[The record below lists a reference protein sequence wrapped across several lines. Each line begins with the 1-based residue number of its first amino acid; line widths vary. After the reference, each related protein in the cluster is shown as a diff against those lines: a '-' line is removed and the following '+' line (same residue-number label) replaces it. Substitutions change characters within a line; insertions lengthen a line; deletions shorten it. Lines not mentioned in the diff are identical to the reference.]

1 MDFSYENLQDAWL
14 HDVRIGNWKG
24 KPVYS
29 VRKDHINEE
38 CVNGVYYVVFDDGYK
53 IIGIDSSNR
62 LKEYGSIDKYGNVEE
77 HFAPLKYSAYV
88 EERPSKPAYIK
99 EKPAM
104 EASEQPQAVETPI
117 IADVQIDINVDEVL
131 QAAREMT
138 VDSLLEGFN
147 YGLD

>member
-1 MDFSYENLQDAWL
+1 MDFTYDNLQDAWL

-62 LKEYGSIDKYGNVEE
+62 LKEYGSIDKYGNVDE

-88 EERPSKPAYIK
+88 EEKSKPAYVK
-99 EKPAM
+99 EKPQVA
-104 EASEQPQAVETPI
+104 EPQVVVEEPAAV
-117 IADVQIDINVDEVL
+117 IADVQIGIDVDATL
-131 QAAREMT
+131 QAARVMT

>member
-1 MDFSYENLQDAWL
+1 MDFTYDNLQDAWL

-53 IIGIDSSNR
+53 IIGIDSSNG
-62 LKEYGSIDKYGNVEE
+62 LKEFGSIDRNGNVDE

-88 EERPSKPAYIK
+88 EEKSKPAYVK
-99 EKPAM
+99 EKETPL
-104 EASEQPQAVETPI
+104 QPQAVEEPAAV
-117 IADVQIDINVDEVL
+117 IADVQIEINVDATL
-131 QAAREMT
+131 QAARTMT
-138 VDSLLEGFN
+138 VDSLLEGFE
-147 YGLD
+147 YGLT

>member
-1 MDFSYENLQDAWL
+1 MDFSYANLQDAWL
-14 HDVRIGNWKG
+14 HDTRIGNWKG
-24 KPVYS
+24 KPVYA

-62 LKEYGSIDKYGNVEE
+62 LKEYGSIDRNGNVDE

-88 EERPSKPAYIK
+88 EEKPAAPAYVK
-99 EKPAM
+99 EKEIPAT
-104 EASEQPQAVETPI
+104 SEPPQEDHVV
-117 IADVQIDINVDEVL
+117 ADVQIEINVDEVL
-131 QAAREMT
+131 QAARVMT

>member
-1 MDFSYENLQDAWL
+1 MDFTYENLQDAWL

-62 LKEYGSIDKYGNVEE
+62 LKEFGSIDRNGNVNE
-77 HFAPLKYSAYV
+77 HFVPLKYSAST
-88 EERPSKPAYIK
+88 PPARVK
-99 EKPAM
+99 
-104 EASEQPQAVETPI
+104 ETPVVKKEI
-117 IADVQIDINVDEVL
+117 PATEAVPQEPAAVIADVKLEINVDEVL
-131 QAAREMT
+131 QAARVMT
-138 VDSLLEGFN
+138 VDSLLEGFE
-147 YGLD
+147 YGLT

>member
-1 MDFSYENLQDAWL
+1 MDFTYENLQDAWL
-14 HDVRIGNWKG
+14 HDVKIGNWKG

-38 CVNGVYYVVFDDGYK
+38 CVNGVFYVVFDDGYK
-53 IIGIDSSNR
+53 IIGIDPSNR
-62 LKEYGSIDKYGNVEE
+62 MKEYGSIDRRGNVDE

-88 EERPSKPAYIK
+88 EEKPAAPAYVSVK
-99 EKPAM
+99 ETPL
-104 EASEQPQAVETPI
+104 QPQAAEVAETPI
-117 IADVQIDINVDEVL
+117 IADVKLGIDVDEAL
-131 QAAREMT
+131 KAAREMT

>member
-1 MDFSYENLQDAWL
+1 LKKGDLKMDFTYDNLQDAWL

-62 LKEYGSIDKYGNVEE
+62 LKEYGSIDKYGNVDE

-88 EERPSKPAYIK
+88 EEKSKPAYVK
-99 EKPAM
+99 EKPA
-104 EASEQPQAVETPI
+104 EPQTAAAAEVVEHVV
-117 IADVQIDINVDEVL
+117 ADVKVSIDVDEVL
-131 QAAREMT
+131 PPAIVVPET
-138 VDSLLEGFN
+138 FPVL
-147 YGLD
+147 

>member
-1 MDFSYENLQDAWL
+1 MDFTYDNLQDAWL

-62 LKEYGSIDKYGNVEE
+62 MKEYGSIDKYGNVEE
-77 HFAPLKYSAYV
+77 HFMPLRQSVYV
-88 EERPSKPAYIK
+88 EEHTAIK
-99 EKPAM
+99 KETPAM
-104 EASEQPQAVETPI
+104 ETPEQPQAAEEVV
-117 IADVQIDINVDEVL
+117 IADVQIEINVDEVL
-131 QAAREMT
+131 QAARNMT

>member
-1 MDFSYENLQDAWL
+1 MDFTYDNLHDAWL

-62 LKEYGSIDKYGNVEE
+62 LKEFGSIDRNGNVDE

-88 EERPSKPAYIK
+88 EEKSKPAYVK
-99 EKPAM
+99 EKPA
-104 EASEQPQAVETPI
+104 EPQTAAAAEVVEHVV
-117 IADVQIDINVDEVL
+117 ADVQIDINVDEVL
-131 QAAREMT
+131 QAARVMT

>member
-1 MDFSYENLQDAWL
+1 MDFTYENLQDAWL

-53 IIGIDSSNR
+53 IIGIDSGNR
-62 LKEYGSIDKYGNVEE
+62 LKEYGSIDKYGNVDE
-77 HFAPLKYSAYV
+77 HFAPLKYSAYA
-88 EERPSKPAYIK
+88 EEKPAPAYIK
-99 EKPAM
+99 EKPQVA
-104 EASEQPQAVETPI
+104 EPQVVVEETPTV
-117 IADVQIDINVDEVL
+117 IADVKIDINVDEVL
-131 QAAREMT
+131 QAARYMT

>member
-14 HDVRIGNWKG
+14 HDTRIGNWKG
-24 KPVYS
+24 KPVYA

-53 IIGIDSSNR
+53 IIGIDSSNKM
-62 LKEYGSIDKYGNVEE
+62 KEYGSIDRSGNVDEHYMPLRYSFYVEE
-77 HFAPLKYSAYV
+77 HT
-88 EERPSKPAYIK
+88 EIK
-99 EKPAM
+99 KEAPAM
-104 EASEQPQAVETPI
+104 EVSEQPQAVETPI
-117 IADVQIDINVDEVL
+117 IADVQIGIDVDATL
-131 QAAREMT
+131 QAARDMT

>member
-1 MDFSYENLQDAWL
+1 MDFSYANLQDAWL
-14 HDVRIGNWKG
+14 HDTRIGNWKG

-62 LKEYGSIDKYGNVEE
+62 LKEYGSIDRNGNVDE

-88 EERPSKPAYIK
+88 EEKSKPAYVK
-99 EKPAM
+99 EKPA
-104 EASEQPQAVETPI
+104 EPQATEVAVEEEPI
-117 IADVQIDINVDEVL
+117 VADVKVGIDVDATL
-131 QAAREMT
+131 QAARVMT

>member
-1 MDFSYENLQDAWL
+1 MDFSYANLQDAWL
-14 HDVRIGNWKG
+14 HDTRIGNWKG
-24 KPVYS
+24 KPVYA

-38 CVNGVYYVVFDDGYK
+38 CVNGVYYVVFDDGCK

-62 LKEYGSIDKYGNVEE
+62 LKEYGSIDRNGNVDE

-88 EERPSKPAYIK
+88 EEKSKPAYVK
-99 EKPAM
+99 EKETPL
-104 EASEQPQAVETPI
+104 QPQAVEEPAAV
-117 IADVQIDINVDEVL
+117 IADVKVGIDVDATL
-131 QAAREMT
+131 QAARVMT

>member
-1 MDFSYENLQDAWL
+1 MDFTYDNLQDAWL

-62 LKEYGSIDKYGNVEE
+62 MKEYGSIDRYGNVDEY
-77 HFAPLKYSAYV
+77 FAPLKYSAYV
-88 EERPSKPAYIK
+88 EEKSKPAYVK
-99 EKPAM
+99 EKETPL
-104 EASEQPQAVETPI
+104 QPQAVEEPAAV
-117 IADVQIDINVDEVL
+117 IADVQIEINVDEVL
-131 QAAREMT
+131 QAARVMT

>member
-1 MDFSYENLQDAWL
+1 MDFTYDNLQDAWL

-62 LKEYGSIDKYGNVEE
+62 LKEFGSIGRNGNVYE
-77 HFAPLKYSAYV
+77 HFVPLKYSAYV
-88 EERPSKPAYIK
+88 EEKSKPAYVK
-99 EKPAM
+99 EKETPL
-104 EASEQPQAVETPI
+104 QPQAVEEPVAV
-117 IADVQIDINVDEVL
+117 IADVDEVL
-131 QAAREMT
+131 QAARVMT

>member
-53 IIGIDSSNR
+53 IIGIDSSNG
-62 LKEYGSIDKYGNVEE
+62 LKEFGSIDRNGNVDE

-88 EERPSKPAYIK
+88 EEKSKPVYVK
-99 EKPAM
+99 EK
-104 EASEQPQAVETPI
+104 ETLLQPQAVEEPAAV

-131 QAAREMT
+131 QAARVMT

>member
-1 MDFSYENLQDAWL
+1 MDFTYENLQDAWL
-14 HDVRIGNWKG
+14 HDTRIGNWKG

-62 LKEYGSIDKYGNVEE
+62 LKEYGSIDRGGNVDE
-77 HFAPLKYSAYV
+77 HFAPLKYSVYA
-88 EERPSKPAYIK
+88 EERPSKPAYVK
-99 EKPAM
+99 ETP
-104 EASEQPQAVETPI
+104 QPQVVVEEAAEIPTVV
-117 IADVQIDINVDEVL
+117 ADVKLEIDVDATL
-131 QAAREMT
+131 QAARDMT

-147 YGLD
+147 YGLA